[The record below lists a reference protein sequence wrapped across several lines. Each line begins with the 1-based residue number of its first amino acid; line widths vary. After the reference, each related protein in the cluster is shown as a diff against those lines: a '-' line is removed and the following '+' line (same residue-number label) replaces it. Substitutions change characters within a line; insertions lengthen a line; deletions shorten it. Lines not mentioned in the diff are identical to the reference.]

1 MANENRGEK
10 LEEFFRAQE
19 KQIKSND
26 FYSRFMFL
34 PVIVIVVSLL
44 ILLYN
49 FTLRRLPITGAEAP
63 KNILPRAEND
73 KAYVVLVDK
82 MDEEKPVEPSK
93 STERGNRIN
102 LNTASAKELDGL
114 PGIGLVK
121 AGEIV
126 RLREEMGGFR
136 TVEDVLNVGGIGEKI
151 FENIKTKVFVD

>member
-1 MANENRGEK
+1 MAKENRGEK

-34 PVIVIVVSLL
+34 PVIVIVVSIV

-49 FTLRRLPITGAEAP
+49 FTVGRLPLTGEEAP

-82 MDEEKPVEPSK
+82 MDKEKSVESSQP
-93 STERGNRIN
+93 TEQENRIN
-102 LNTASAKELDGL
+102 LNTASVKELDGL

-136 TVEDVLNVGGIGEKI
+136 TVEDVLNAGGIGEKI
-151 FENIKTKVFVD
+151 FENIKNKVFVD